1 MTTWQEL
8 RSRRRFLQEMAAA
21 GFVVPTAGALLSA
34 CGDDEPSGPISGS
47 EALDKRRV
55 FLDSFPT
62 LNNDFWQAWDG
73 GSVQAC
79 AALNM
84 DHRRAVDD
92 FDVAKQR
99 AAIENAPTDDVEGL
113 FTIANT
119 EGASPDLLGLCQEL
133 GIYAVNNYSNA
144 PWSTPP
150 NIGDHYVAYHDNN
163 NVEGARILAEAM
175 FEEIGGR
182 GKLIHIEGVRGNT
195 SSDKRTAGVDLA
207 LKNYPDIELV
217 GRQPG
222 DYSRVTTQPVIED
235 LLTANPDVDAVFAQ
249 NDDAAIAVVNAL
261 EARGIDAPVV
271 GIDAISE
278 FLQMIAEG
286 RAFATLANP
295 GSWIGAW
302 SAVRVFDALN
312 GWKPKT
318 PERMMYFGAFIVDT
332 PDSATAYDELFY
344 KSDKYPYDYKKWSR
358 ILSPKDWDPQN
369 ILVPMKPEEVW
380 AGREKPDG
388 YELPEEYSKAESDGE
403 FERITKLYAD
413 HYKSDPWAEIRRA
426 TKNGGENIV

>member
-1 MTTWQEL
+1 MWQEH

-21 GFVVPTAGALLSA
+21 GFVVPTAGVLLSA
-34 CGDDEPSGPISGS
+34 CGDDDEASGPASRG
-47 EALDKRRV
+47 EALDRRRV

-73 GSVQAC
+73 GSQQAC

-99 AAIENAPTDDVEGL
+99 AALENAPTDDVEGL
-113 FTIANT
+113 FLISNT
-119 EGASPDLLGLCQEL
+119 EAASPDLLGLCEEL

-144 PWSTPP
+144 PWSTPLD
-150 NIGDHYVAYHDNN
+150 IGDHYVGYHDNN
-163 NVEGARILAEAM
+163 NIEGARILAEAM

-207 LKNYPDIELV
+207 LENYPNIEMV
-217 GRQPG
+217 ARQPG

-235 LLTANPDVDAVFAQ
+235 LLTAHPDVDCVFAQ
-249 NDDAAIAVVNAL
+249 NDDSAVAVVNAL
-261 EARGIDAPVV
+261 EARNIDAPVV

-278 FLQMIAEG
+278 FLEMIVQG
-286 RAFATLANP
+286 RAFASLANP
-295 GSWIGAW
+295 GSWIGGW
-302 SAVRVFDALN
+302 STVRVFDALN

-332 PDSATAYDELFY
+332 PDAARAYDELFY
-344 KSDKYPYDYKKWSR
+344 QSDKYPYDYRKWSR
-358 ILSPKDWDPQN
+358 ILSPDDWDPQN
-369 ILVPMKPEEVW
+369 ILVPMQPDEVW
-380 AGREKPDG
+380 EGREKPDG
-388 YELPEEYSKAESDGE
+388 YELPEEYSRTAE
-403 FERITKLYAD
+403 FEEITKLYAD